1 MKKNMTWRINF
12 TTGADK
18 DFSKLE
24 KQEQKRIIG
33 YLRQK
38 VQQDPRAH
46 GIALKSNDLVKI
58 WRYRVGKYRILSQI
72 KDNDL
77 VVLVIRIGKR
87 DSVYKIT

>member
-1 MKKNMTWRINF
+1 MTWRINF

-46 GIALKSNDLVKI
+46 GTALKSNDLVKI
-58 WRYRVGKYRILSQI
+58 WRYVSA
-72 KDNDL
+72 
-77 VVLVIRIGKR
+77 
-87 DSVYKIT
+87 KITTSSQR